1 MTRPTLSV
9 VVPFHDVAEFL
20 PRCLNSLAK
29 QRLKDIEYL
38 LVDDGSTDGSAVI
51 AKEKVAA
58 DSRFRLI
65 EQENRGLG
73 PARNAGARAAR
84 GVYLAFADGD
94 DTLPRTA
101 YASLVGSLEATGSDL
116 ACGNV
121 KRIVGGKLRPSAG
134 HAEAFAATVTGTH
147 IRRRHALL
155 ADRTIWN
162 KVFRREFWDRHG
174 FEFPARRYED
184 SPVTI
189 PAHVLSTSTDVLE
202 EVVYHWRVRSGS
214 ISQRRTEP
222 ANVLDRLASMR
233 QVSEFLNEHAPRLWA
248 KHDLLVT
255 EFDLSFLLESL
266 ETAEGA
272 EQEALLDSLA
282 ETLGVLHPKAIA
294 KQPSIRRLE
303 LHLAANRMVP
313 ELREV
318 RMFRRASLS
327 DAGAVRHGWFKRRRW
342 FMDYPYLRN
351 PAKGIPD
358 SVYDPSV
365 DFQLKAVVDGV
376 EMDGTRMTARGYA
389 YITHLDSSRTTI
401 DVWFQ
406 REGVRLP
413 LEVRRVTR
421 MDATADSGQSAT
433 CHDDAGFEASIDLA
447 DVPRGRWNLHCSV
460 RDGEVVRK
468 GVPEAHPDTGYRR
481 YPPGGAH
488 QPSLTEEGLVL
499 RRPVKDR
506 GHAWVEWSG
515 DRIAVTTRKRQRLV
529 FQKTIHRP
537 GDDGRV
543 LITPPARVGVWRIR
557 KTDGTPLRLRVGVSP
572 SPRRIGVHRV
582 SFRTELEGEVL
593 VVVQPALEDDERG
606 RFAERRLR
614 GTVRHFR
621 KNPIRETVVFDAYG
635 GRLASCNPRAI
646 FEEMRS
652 RDLPLEYVWVTRDGS
667 FETPED
673 SRVVLHGS
681 KEHEYALATARYLVG
696 NRTQPNWYTKPP
708 GQTYLQ
714 TWHGTPLKKL
724 GHDLRDLPFRRT
736 ELLDWM
742 ARDVPQWD
750 LLISPNPFSTPIMR
764 RAFGYRGVVLSTGYP
779 RNDLLFADRSMAV
792 RRRLGV
798 PPGKKVVLYAPTW
811 RDDLHR
817 GKRRRLSMEL
827 DLARMQFALKD
838 HVVLVR
844 AHHLITDRPKIKAPA
859 IDVTGY
865 PEIADLYLAADVLV
879 TDYSSAMF
887 DFACTGKPMVFFTY
901 DLERYRDTLRGFYF
915 DFTAEAPGPLTR
927 TTDETIDA
935 IREAAVPAAYRTF
948 RQKFCPWDDGRASSR
963 VVDIL
968 LSGSRMA

>member
-1 MTRPTLSV
+1 MNRPVLSV
-9 VVPFHDVAEFL
+9 VVPFHNVAEFL

-29 QRLKDIEYL
+29 QRFKSIEYV
-38 LVDDGSTDGSAVI
+38 LVDDGSTDGSAVV
-51 AKEKVAA
+51 AKEKAAA
-58 DSRFRLI
+58 DPRFTLI

-84 GVYLAFADGD
+84 GTYLAFADGD

-101 YASLVGSLEATGSDL
+101 YASLVASLEATGSDL

-121 KRIVGGKLRPSAG
+121 RRIVGGKLRPSAG
-134 HAEAFAATVTGTH
+134 HAEAFAEPAAGTH

-174 FEFPARRYED
+174 FEFPARAYED

-189 PAHVLSTSTDVLE
+189 RAHVLSRSTDVLD

-233 QVSEFLNEHAPRLWA
+233 EVSEFLNEHAPRLWA

-255 EFDLSFLLESL
+255 EFDLAFLLESL

-294 KQPSIRRLE
+294 RQPSIRRLE

-342 FMDYPYLRN
+342 FMDYPYLRD

-401 DVWFQ
+401 DVWFL

-413 LEVRRVTR
+413 LEVKRVAR

-447 DVPRGRWNLHCSV
+447 DVPPGRWNLHCSV

-468 GVPEAHPDTGYRR
+468 GVPQAHPDTGHRR
-481 YPPGGAH
+481 YPPGGVH

-506 GHAWVEWSG
+506 GHAWIEWSG

-529 FQKTIHRP
+529 FQKAIHRP

-572 SPRRIGVHRV
+572 SPRRIGVHLV

-614 GTVRHFR
+614 GTVRHFKR
-621 KNPIRETVVFDAYG
+621 SPIRETVVFDAYG

-681 KEHEYALATARYLVG
+681 KEHEHALATARYLVG

-779 RNDLLFADRSMAV
+779 RNDLLFADRSEAIK
-792 RRRLGV
+792 RRLGV
-798 PPGKKVVLYAPTW
+798 PAGKKVVLYAPTW

-817 GKRRRLSMEL
+817 GKKRRLSMEL
-827 DLARMQFALKD
+827 DLARMRFALKD

-915 DFTAEAPGPLTR
+915 DFTAEAPGPLTM

-935 IREAAVPAAYRTF
+935 IREAAVPAAYGTF

-963 VVDIL
+963 VVDLL

>member
-58 DSRFRLI
+58 DPRFRLI

-84 GVYLAFADGD
+84 GTYLAFADGD

-121 KRIVGGKLRPSAG
+121 KRIVGGRLRPSAG

-294 KQPSIRRLE
+294 RQPSIRRLE

-342 FMDYPYLRN
+342 FMDYPYLRD

-681 KEHEYALATARYLVG
+681 KEHEHALATARYLVG

>member
-1 MTRPTLSV
+1 MSRPKLSV

-20 PRCLNSLAK
+20 PRCLASLAK
-29 QRLKDIEYL
+29 QRLKSVEYV

-51 AKEKVAA
+51 AKEMTAA
-58 DSRFRLI
+58 DPRFVLI
-65 EQENRGLG
+65 EQENQGLG
-73 PARNAGARAAR
+73 PARNTGARAAR
-84 GVYLAFADGD
+84 GTYLAFADSD
-94 DTLPRTA
+94 DTVPRLA
-101 YASLVGSLEATGSDL
+101 YSTLVASLEASGSDL

-121 KRIVGGKLRPSAG
+121 KRLISGKLRPSAG
-134 HAEAFAATVTGTH
+134 HAEAFATTITGTH
-147 IRRRHALL
+147 IRRHHALIT
-155 ADRTIWN
+155 DRTVWN
-162 KVFRREFWDRHG
+162 KVFRREFWDRHA
-174 FEFPARRYED
+174 FAFPARHYED

-189 PAHVLSTSTDVLE
+189 PAHVLAGSTDVLE
-202 EVVYHWRVRSGS
+202 DVVYHWRIRSGS
-214 ISQRRTEP
+214 ITQRRTEP

-233 QVSEFLNEHAPRLWA
+233 AVSEFLKERAPRLWA
-248 KHDLLVT
+248 KHDLQVT
-255 EFDLSFLLESL
+255 EFDLAFLLESL
-266 ETAEGA
+266 ETAEGQ
-272 EQEALLDSLA
+272 EQEDLLDSLA

-294 KQPSIRRLE
+294 RQPSIRRLE

-327 DAGAVRHGWFKRRRW
+327 DAGAVRHGWFKRRW
-342 FMDYPYLRN
+342 FMDYPGLRD

-358 SVYDPSV
+358 SVYDPAV
-365 DFQLKAVVDGV
+365 DFTLKAVVDGV
-376 EMDGTRMTARGYA
+376 QMDGSRMTARGYA
-389 YITHLDSSRTTI
+389 YITHLESSHGAI
-401 DVWFQ
+401 DVWLQ
-406 REGVRLP
+406 RDGVRLP
-413 LEVRRVTR
+413 LAVKRTKR

-447 DVPRGRWNLHCSV
+447 DVAPGRWNLHCSV
-460 RDGEVVRK
+460 THGKVVRK
-468 GVPEAHPDTGYRR
+468 GVPQAHPDTGYRR
-481 YPPGGAH
+481 YPAGGAH
-488 QPSLTEEGLVL
+488 QPSLTEDGLVL

-506 GHAWVEWSG
+506 GHAWVEWAG
-515 DRIAVTTRKRQRLV
+515 DRLAVKTRKVQPLV
-529 FQKTIHRP
+529 FQGTTHQP

-543 LITPPARVGVWRIR
+543 LITPPARVGVWRLR
-557 KTDGTPLRLRVGVSP
+557 KVDGTPLRLRVGVSP

-614 GTVRHFR
+614 GTVRHF
-621 KNPIRETVVFDAYG
+621 KKGGLRETVVFDAYG

-646 FEEMRS
+646 FDEMRT
-652 RDLPLEYVWVTRDGS
+652 RNLPLEYVWVTRDGS
-667 FETPED
+667 FDTPED

-681 KEHEYALATARYLVG
+681 KEHEHALATARYLVG
-696 NRTQPNWYTKPP
+696 NRTQPHWYTKPP

-779 RNDLLFADRSMAV
+779 RNDLLFRDRAFAV
-792 RRRLGV
+792 RKRLGI

-844 AHHLITDRPKIKAPA
+844 AHHLITDRPKVPAPA
-859 IDVTGY
+859 IDVTNY
-865 PEIADLYLAADVLV
+865 PEVADLYQAADVLV

-887 DFACTGKPMVFFTY
+887 DFACTGKPMVFYTY

-915 DFTAEAPGPLTR
+915 DFTEEAPGPLTR
-927 TTDETIDA
+927 TTDETIEA
-935 IREAAVPAAYRTF
+935 IREASVPPAYTLFQR
-948 RQKFCPWDDGRASSR
+948 RFCPWDDGRASSR

-968 LSGSRMA
+968 LSGSSRTV